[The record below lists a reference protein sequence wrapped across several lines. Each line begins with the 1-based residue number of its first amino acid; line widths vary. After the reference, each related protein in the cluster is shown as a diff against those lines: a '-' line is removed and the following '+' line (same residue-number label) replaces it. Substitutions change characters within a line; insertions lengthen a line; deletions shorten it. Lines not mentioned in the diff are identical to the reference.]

1 MAAFLLKE
9 PNQLNDFHS
18 LPIIQSFSVA
28 CLTSGDIWKL
38 YMGICCCCSVT
49 ELWLLGLLH
58 TRLFCPSPSPEV
70 CSNSGPLNQLCH
82 PIISSSVIPFSYC
95 LQSYPASRSFLMIRL
110 FSSRDQST
118 RASVLASVLP
128 VNIQGW
134 FPLGLTCLISLQS
147 KGLSRVFSN
156 TTVQKHQFLGTQL
169 SLWTNTHIHTWLL
182 EKP

>member
-1 MAAFLLKE
+1 MSAFLLKE
-9 PNQLNDFHS
+9 PNQLNHFHS

-58 TRLFCPSPSPEV
+58 TRLFCPSPSPEA

-95 LQSYPASRSFLMIRL
+95 LQSYPASRSFLMIWL
-110 FSSRDQST
+110 FSSGDRSIG
-118 RASVLASVLP
+118 ASVLASVLP
-128 VNIQGW
+128 RDSQESSLTPQFKSINS
-134 FPLGLTCLISLQS
+134 LGLSFLCAF
-147 KGLSRVFSN
+147 GLFSIGI
-156 TTVQKHQFLGTQL
+156 GTFWKF
-169 SLWTNTHIHTWLL
+169 SIRRTYGFYIYDFAFTI
-182 EKP
+182 